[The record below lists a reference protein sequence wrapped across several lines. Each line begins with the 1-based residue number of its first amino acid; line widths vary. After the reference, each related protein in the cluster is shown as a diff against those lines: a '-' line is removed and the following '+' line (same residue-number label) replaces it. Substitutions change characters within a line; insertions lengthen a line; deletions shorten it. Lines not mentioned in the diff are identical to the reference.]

1 MAAIRRWLPWAVL
14 ALGVLYIV
22 GAAYPRKSKADDF
35 DLIGFGQLP
44 VLDHGR
50 IKPIDTYARIELMM
64 MNRRQEYYD
73 ARPERDSRKQPATRW
88 LLNLLASGLIDSLAL
103 QTLSP
108 EQARWLGLPEN
119 RPQLIFD
126 TREIL
131 DAAKRKQA
139 AFQELLERKQSGKDL
154 SPLEEQVFVS
164 VNQALQT
171 QQKVANLHEQLG
183 DLRDPDRQKVFRI
196 DHESLLEM
204 LRLQRREGLR
214 YSVNEITSNEG
225 FRTFFKK
232 AMVSKDLPREKR
244 DALEERI
251 VELLKLLSTHRA
263 LSSLQ
268 ALALVPAEDLDPNG
282 WKTLGQAL
290 AQGEDQFNP
299 SAKHLKA
306 MVWAYAEND
315 PKKFNAELALYNKWI
330 AEKIPAQVSKARTE
344 AWFNQLAP
352 FYVCAVLYVLIGLLA
367 IVSWTPLAPRELWLS
382 ALLLL
387 GLTILLHTFALLT
400 RMWIQERPP
409 VVNLYSSAIFIGWGC
424 ALVCLFMEL
433 IYRNAIA
440 TAAAAVLGFMTM
452 VIAHY
457 LGGSGDTMEVLQAVL
472 DTNFWLATHV
482 TTVTLGYTATFVAGF
497 IAIAFL
503 WWMQTST
510 VLAFFRNRGNPE
522 WNNRLILVLSVFGML
537 AIPAAVVLSVLMGLY
552 FLSTDE
558 NPLTDG
564 SWIYFV
570 SPALAFVGIAGI
582 LILTLYTAP
591 RERGQSLPA
600 MLQPLEAFNLNI
612 ELSKTFMTAIYG
624 VTCFALLLSFV
635 GTVLGGIWADQSWGR
650 FWGWDPK
657 ENGAILV
664 VIANALLLHARW
676 GGMIKERGTVL
687 IALGGNMVTMWS
699 WFGTNQLGIGLHS
712 YGFNNALIAMCSTF
726 WLAMLVLMGLAA
738 FPLKYWKSYTAVP
751 DKPIRAKEVKEASA
765 KSPALSGP
773 REGVVSTK

>member
-1 MAAIRRWLPWAVL
+1 MATIRRWLPGAIL
-14 ALGVLYIV
+14 ALGVLYLV
-22 GAAYPRKSKADDF
+22 GAAYPRKSPANDF
-35 DLIGFGQLP
+35 DLVGFGQLP
-44 VLDHGR
+44 VMDHGR
-50 IKPIDTYARIELMM
+50 VKPIDTYARIELMM

-73 ARPERDSRKQPATRW
+73 ARPERESRKQPATRW
-88 LLNLLASGLIDSLAL
+88 LLNLLASGWIDSLAI
-103 QTLSP
+103 QSLSP
-108 EQARWLGLPEN
+108 DQARWLGLPED
-119 RPQLIFD
+119 RPQMVFD

-131 DAAKRKQA
+131 QAARNKQA
-139 AFQELLERKQSGKDL
+139 AFQELLERKQGGGNL
-154 SPLEEQVFVS
+154 TPLEEQIFVT
-164 VNQALQT
+164 VNQALQM
-171 QQKVANLHEQLG
+171 QQKVGHLHDELG

-196 DHESLLEM
+196 DHESLLSM
-204 LRLQRREGLR
+204 LGLSRREGLR
-214 YSVNEITSNEG
+214 YSVNEITGNEG

-232 AMVSKDLPREKR
+232 AMVSKDLPRNKR
-244 DALEERI
+244 DALDERML
-251 VELLKLLSTHRA
+251 ELLKVLSTHRA
-263 LSSLQ
+263 LASLQ
-268 ALALVPAEDLDPNG
+268 ALALVPNVNFDPNG
-282 WKTLGQAL
+282 WMTLGQAL
-290 AQGEDQFNP
+290 AAGEEQNNP
-299 SAKHLKA
+299 AAKHLKA
-306 MVWAYAEND
+306 MVQAYAEND
-315 PKKFNAELALYNKWI
+315 PKKFNAELADYTKLLQ
-330 AEKIPAQVSKARTE
+330 EKVPYKVSKARTE
-344 AWFNQLAP
+344 AWFNQFAP
-352 FYVCAVLYVLIGLLA
+352 FYLCAVLYVLIGLLA
-367 IVSWTPLAPRELWLS
+367 ILSWTPLAPRELWQS
-382 ALLLL
+382 ALWLL
-387 GLTILLHTFALLT
+387 GLTIMLHSFALLT

-424 ALVCLFMEL
+424 AIVCLFMEL

-503 WWMQTST
+503 WWMQVST
-510 VLAFFRNRGNPE
+510 VLAFFRNRGNPQ
-522 WNNRLILVLSVFGML
+522 WNNPVILSLSVFGTL
-537 AIPAAVVLSVLMGLY
+537 AIPSSIAVSVLMGLY

-564 SWIYFV
+564 SWIYFTV
-570 SPALAFVGIAGI
+570 PAVVFVAITGI
-582 LILTLYTAP
+582 LILAQYTAP
-591 RERGQSLPA
+591 RERGDALPG
-600 MLQPLEAFNLNI
+600 MLQPLQRFNLNI
-612 ELSKTFMTAIYG
+612 ELSKAFMTAIYG

-712 YGFNNALIAMCSTF
+712 YGFNNALIALCSTF
-726 WLAMLVLMGLAA
+726 WLAMLVLMGLAS
-738 FPLKYWKSYTAVP
+738 FPLKYWKSYTATP
-751 DKPIRAKEVKEASA
+751 DKPIRAKELKESAAKIAST
-765 KSPALSGP
+765 SH
-773 REGVVSTK
+773 REGVVSAN